1 MLDSCSLAASYKVT
15 YLGCVTS
22 TTGALTTTLQ
32 TNNLIGRG
40 NGGGEQALPQMK
52 FSCLRLAELRTSVS
66 GGRFELSKVPV
77 TEGKT
82 RGNPFCFKLEQDSS
96 YRKTKVL

>member
-40 NGGGEQALPQMK
+40 NGGGG
-52 FSCLRLAELRTSVS
+52 TSVTS
-66 GGRFELSKVPV
+66 NEIFMSSFGRVENERVWREV
-77 TEGKT
+77 RVIEG
-82 RGNPFCFKLEQDSS
+82 SS
-96 YRKTKVL
+96 YRG